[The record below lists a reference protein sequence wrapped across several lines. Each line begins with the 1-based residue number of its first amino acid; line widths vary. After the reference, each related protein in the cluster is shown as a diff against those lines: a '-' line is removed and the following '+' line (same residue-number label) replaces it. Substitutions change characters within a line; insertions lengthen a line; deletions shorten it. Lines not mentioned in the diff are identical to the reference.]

1 MNFYELIRCAILNL
15 RAHKLR
21 VFLTMIGIIIG
32 IASVVAILSLG
43 AGLQAQ
49 VSDSTVSE
57 SVNTLRVTFEPDE
70 QSMMQWESPFRY
82 QDFRVLENINGVEIV
97 EQSNDMFSGMLGLS
111 TEAQY
116 FEQEAYL
123 TLELYRNQRPPL
135 VAGRLITAEDNEF
148 RNYVIALSQE
158 QAKQLFG
165 DDPAAGIGKGV
176 KLGGQFFQVVGIV
189 GGGANELLGMDF
201 SYIPQFAE
209 TLLQDD
215 SMIFSIDVK
224 VREGYD
230 QETVFAD
237 VREELQFQH
246 PQLHGDYKQEDPTSL
261 IRDLQQVI
269 SSITGFIALV
279 TGISL
284 FVGGVGVMNIMYVSV
299 TERRRE
305 IGIRRALGAK
315 PATILLQFLV
325 EAVLI
330 TFCGGLIGIGAGYG
344 ISKLIGIFIELKPVM
359 TAGIMLQSSIICIAV
374 GIIFGIIPARRA
386 SRLDPIEAIYR

>member
-32 IASVVAILSLG
+32 IASVVAILSIG

-49 VSDSTVSE
+49 VSESTVSE

-70 QSMMQWESPFRY
+70 QSMQVENPFRY
-82 QDFRVLENINGVEIV
+82 QDFRALENIDGVEKV
-97 EQSNDMFSGMLGLS
+97 EQSNDMFSGMLGMS
-111 TEAQY
+111 TEARY
-116 FEQEAYL
+116 FEQNAYL
-123 TLELYRNQRPPL
+123 TLELYRSQRPPL

-148 RNYVIALSQE
+148 QNYVIDLSQE
-158 QAKQLFG
+158 QARQLFG
-165 DDPAAGIGKGV
+165 DDPAAGIGKAV
-176 KLGGQFFQVVGIV
+176 KLSGQFFQVVGIV
-189 GGGANELLGMDF
+189 GGGANELLGMDL

-209 TLLQDD
+209 KLLQDD

-237 VREELQFQH
+237 VRDELQYQH

-261 IRDLQQVI
+261 IKDLQKVI

-344 ISKLIGIFIELKPVM
+344 ISALIGIFIELKPVM

>member
-32 IASVVAILSLG
+32 IASVVAILSIG
-43 AGLQAQ
+43 AGLQTQ

-70 QSMMQWESPFRY
+70 QSMQVENPFRY
-82 QDFRVLENINGVEIV
+82 QDFRALENIDGVEKV
-97 EQSNDMFSGMLGLS
+97 EQSNDMFSGMLGMS

-116 FEQEAYL
+116 FEQNAYL
-123 TLELYRNQRPPL
+123 TLELYRSQRPPL

-148 RNYVIALSQE
+148 QNYVIDLSQE
-158 QAKQLFG
+158 QARQLFG
-165 DDPAAGIGKGV
+165 DDPAAGIGKAV
-176 KLGGQFFQVVGIV
+176 KLSGQFFQVVGIV
-189 GGGANELLGMDF
+189 GGGANELLGMDL

-209 TLLQDD
+209 RLLQDD

-237 VREELQFQH
+237 VRDELQYQH

-261 IRDLQQVI
+261 IKDLQKVI

-344 ISKLIGIFIELKPVM
+344 VSKLIGIFIELKPVM

>member
-32 IASVVAILSLG
+32 IASVVAILSIG

-49 VSDSTVSE
+49 VSESTVSE

-70 QSMMQWESPFRY
+70 QSMQVENPFRY
-82 QDFRVLENINGVEIV
+82 QDFRALENIDGVEKV
-97 EQSNDMFSGMLGLS
+97 EQSNDMFSGMLGMS

-116 FEQEAYL
+116 FEQKAYL
-123 TLELYRNQRPPL
+123 TIELYRSQRPPL

-148 RNYVIALSQE
+148 QNYVIDLSQE
-158 QAKQLFG
+158 QARQLFG
-165 DDPAAGIGKGV
+165 DDPAEGIGKAV

-189 GGGANELLGMDF
+189 GGGASELLGMDF

-209 TLLQDD
+209 KLLQDD
-215 SMIFSIDVK
+215 SSIFSIDVEI
-224 VREGYD
+224 REGYD
-230 QETVFAD
+230 QETVFTD
-237 VREELQFQH
+237 VRDELH
-246 PQLHGDYKQEDPTSL
+246 YRHSQLNGDYKQEDPTSL
-261 IRDLQQVI
+261 IKDLQKII

-344 ISKLIGIFIELKPVM
+344 VSKLIGIFIELKPVM

>member
-1 MNFYELIRCAILNL
+1 MNFYELIRCAIINM

-32 IASVVAILSLG
+32 IASVVAILSIG

-49 VSDSTVSE
+49 VSESTVSE
-57 SVNTLRVTFEPDE
+57 SVNTIRVTFEPDE
-70 QSMMQWESPFRY
+70 QSLIEGEIPFSY
-82 QDFRVLENINGVEIV
+82 QDFRVLENIDGVEKV
-97 EQSNDMFSGMLGLS
+97 EKSNDMFSGMLGMS

-116 FEQEAYL
+116 FDQKTYL
-123 TLELYRNQRPPL
+123 TIELYRNQHLPL

-148 RNYVIALSQE
+148 QNHVINLSQK
-158 QAKQLFG
+158 QARQLFG
-165 DDPAAGIGKGV
+165 DDPAEGIGKAV

-189 GGGANELLGMDF
+189 GGELDELLGMDF
-201 SYIPQFAE
+201 SYIPPFAE
-209 TLLQDD
+209 KLFQDD
-215 SMIFSIDVK
+215 SSIFSIDIK

-230 QETVFAD
+230 KESVFSD
-237 VREELQFQH
+237 VRDELLYLH
-246 PQLHGDYKQEDPTSL
+246 PQLHGDYKLEDPTEL
-261 IRDLQQVI
+261 AKDLQKVI

-284 FVGGVGVMNIMYVSV
+284 FVGGVGVMNLMYISI

-305 IGIRRALGAK
+305 IGIRRALGAN
-315 PATILLQFLV
+315 PRTILLQFLV

-330 TFCGGLIGIGAGYG
+330 TFCGGPIGIVTGYG
-344 ISKLIGIFIELKPVM
+344 ISVLIGILIKIKPVL
-359 TAGIMLQSSIICIAV
+359 TVGIMLQSSFICVVV

-386 SRLDPIEAIYR
+386 SRLDPIVAIYC

>member
-70 QSMMQWESPFRY
+70 QSMMLEENPFHY
-82 QDFRVLENINGVEIV
+82 QDFRALENINGVEKV

-116 FEQEAYL
+116 FAQEAYL

-135 VAGRLITAEDNEF
+135 VAGRLITVEDNEF
-148 RNYVIALSQE
+148 QNYVINLSQE

-165 DDPAAGIGKGV
+165 DDPVAGIGKAV

-215 SMIFSIDVK
+215 SMIFSIDVN

-237 VREELQFQH
+237 VREELRYQH

-261 IRDLQQVI
+261 VRDLQQVI

-325 EAVLI
+325 EAVSI

-386 SRLDPIEAIYR
+386 SRMDPIEAIYR